1 MKYFI
6 IIGAVKEK
14 GADVQPPT
22 YREIAAMLA
31 RDGFIRVDQAGSHAK
46 YRKGSR
52 VVTLAGS
59 GGKRPPKGTWS
70 SIRRQAGW

>member
-1 MKYFI
+1 
-6 IIGAVKEK
+6 
-14 GADVQPPT
+14 
-22 YREIAAMLA
+22 MLE
-31 RDGFIRVDQAGSHAK
+31 RDGFQRSGQTGSHAK
-46 YRKGSR
+46 YRKGDL